1 MRRTGPLLPTVDGLN
16 PKCMQA
22 YFCGGDDATK
32 WRMKNGV
39 KNNFSKKE
47 RPTYEKLFKLLDN
60 TLRNDAENKY
70 LESFYGVKEY
80 VEKELKDKIW
90 DVKLSIHATE
100 SAETLKHQGRLN
112 GPAVK
117 EITILMPDSDDLT
130 KDHKR

>member
-1 MRRTGPLLPTVDGLN
+1 
-16 PKCMQA
+16 
-22 YFCGGDDATK
+22 
-32 WRMKNGV
+32 MKNGV

-80 VEKELKDKIW
+80 VKKELKDKIW
-90 DVKLSIHATE
+90 DVQLLIHATE
-100 SAETLKHQGRLN
+100 SAEILKHQGRLN

-130 KDHKR
+130 KDDNR